1 MDTNYTIENVTVYG
15 TTQKRNFSKLP
26 KIKYF
31 RVQSRGTVGTMAN
44 RHERKSGAWSV
55 LVSCEGDNK
64 GLRLASDVAYE
75 NGMQFK
81 TEFATKEEA
90 FAAAMDFKKKW
101 GVATSAS
108 GKKSQQKA
116 EEAVKAAQQVMLES
130 FIKNMGVT
138 EEMARQV
145 LGL

>member
-1 MDTNYTIENVTVYG
+1 MDTNYTIENCTVMG
-15 TTQKRNFSKLP
+15 AAQKRNYSKLP
-26 KIKYF
+26 KVKYF
-31 RVQSRGTVGTMAN
+31 RVQSRGLVGSMSN
-44 RHERKSGAWSV
+44 RHERKTGAWSV
-55 LVSCEGDNK
+55 LVSCEGEN
-64 GLRLASDVAYE
+64 GLRLVTDISAQH
-75 NGMQFK
+75 GMLIK
-81 TEFATKEEA
+81 GEFATKEQA
-90 FAAAMDFKKKW
+90 FAAAMEYKNKW

-108 GKKSQQKA
+108 GKKSQQKT